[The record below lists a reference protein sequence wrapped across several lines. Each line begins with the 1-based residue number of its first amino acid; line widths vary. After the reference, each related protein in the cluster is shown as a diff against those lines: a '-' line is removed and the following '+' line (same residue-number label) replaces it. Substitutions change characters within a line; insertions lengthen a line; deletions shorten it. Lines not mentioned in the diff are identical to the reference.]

1 MVPASKPAGGRAA
14 AKPAAS
20 KPTNKEDRLF
30 NPQGRRIYRKS
41 YSLAEVR
48 IGAVIV
54 LLLAVISAWVVWR
67 GRNPDP
73 ALFEISLESLDA
85 GVAIVERGP
94 LPAELAPPGWHET
107 GIAHF
112 DASNL
117 YEKIDGR
124 EGYYKALGFQRLHFA
139 SIVSDA
145 NASTVV
151 DIELFDQGTSAN
163 ALGAYAG
170 ERPPDAVAIGD
181 DGKSVIARNALFMT
195 RGKYYVRA
203 IGPDESEPVVAL
215 LRHLQQRFASLQD
228 EALPWG
234 YAVFTGAL
242 GFDAGRVSYMPEDA
256 FSFGFARNVYAAR
269 LDDDATEL
277 FLTVASDDA
286 SATALAD
293 QFTQGFLSYG
303 SAAGESGGVAWVKDR
318 YLGGISGAQTAGSWV
333 LGVRGAPAQDTAEQG
348 MQQLV
353 DAVRRLSPE
362 IAAQAQESATAASSA
377 GEESSRT
384 QGYTP

>member
-1 MVPASKPAGGRAA
+1 LQEVHVPISKHVSKPVGKSASKPA
-14 AKPAAS
+14 
-20 KPTNKEDRLF
+20 NKDDRLF
-30 NPQGRRIYRKS
+30 NQQGRRAYRKR
-41 YSLAEVR
+41 YSLTEVR
-48 IGAVIV
+48 IGALIV
-54 LLLAVISAWVVWR
+54 LLLAAIAVWVAWR

-73 ALFEISLESLDA
+73 SLFEISLESLDA
-85 GVAIVERGP
+85 GAAPVERGP
-94 LPAELAPPGWHET
+94 LPADLALPGWHES
-107 GIAHF
+107 GIAAF

-124 EGYYKALGFQRLHFA
+124 EGYYKSLGFQGLHFV

-145 NASTVV
+145 NAATVV
-151 DIELFDQGTSAN
+151 DIELFDQGTAAN

-170 ERPPDAVAIGD
+170 ERPPDAIPIGD

-203 IGPDESEPVVAL
+203 IGSDESEPVVAM
-215 LRHLQQRFASLQD
+215 LRHVQQRFAASLQD
-228 EALPWG
+228 ESLPWG
-234 YAVFTGAL
+234 YAVFAGAL

-277 FLTVASDDA
+277 FLTVAADDA
-286 SATALAD
+286 AAAALAD

-318 YLGGISGAQTAGSWV
+318 YLGGMSGARAQGSWV
-333 LGVRGAPAQDTAEQG
+333 LGVRGAPDPATAEQG
-348 MQQLV
+348 MTRLAA
-353 DAVRRLSPE
+353 AVRDLPAE
-362 IAAQAQESATAASSA
+362 VAAEARQSAVGPAAEPTSA
-377 GEESSRT
+377 EESY
-384 QGYTP
+384 Q